1 MPKHIIGG
9 ICKNREMDIIEK
21 VKKYNFEDSFL
32 DDILAKSLIFSELDI
47 LYHK

>member
-21 VKKYNFEDSFL
+21 VKKYNFEDIVFL
-32 DDILAKSLIFSELDI
+32 MISWPS
-47 LYHK
+47 H